1 MNKNDWQR
9 SATPAKV
16 DIVCESN
23 GKIISAD
30 VLSLNEQMLVAAISG
45 VKVTLV
51 SRSQNGVYQ
60 GRMAGLDLVYTN
72 RR

>member
-9 SATPAKV
+9 STTPAKV
-16 DIVCESN
+16 DIVCEGN

-51 SRSQNGVYQ
+51 SRSENGVYQ
-60 GRMAGLDLVYTN
+60 GRMAGLDLVYTK